1 MEENQA
7 AARELSRLQG
17 WRLLRSRYG
26 HVVAR
31 AISRQDQR
39 WARSGRE
46 RKGKVR
52 RHTRAMAGGWNFG
65 LLGSLENKAWELSWE
80 RYPTYSCYPWFID
93 LSCSQGTSVALHWPH
108 PCGHRVVRCSTLQAS
123 GSQ

>member
-1 MEENQA
+1 MEKNQA
-7 AARELSRLQG
+7 AARELSSQRG
-17 WRLLRSRYG
+17 WRLPRSR
-26 HVVAR
+26 HEDVVAR

-80 RYPTYSCYPWFID
+80 SYPPTPA
-93 LSCSQGTSVALHWPH
+93 TH
-108 PCGHRVVRCSTLQAS
+108 
-123 GSQ
+123 GSLI